1 MAADTLMF
9 SITLR
14 KAEKTRRYSISSLG
28 HSGWEVTQER
38 EGETRHVF
46 YDDWHRVER
55 ALAIFRLEV
64 SELTARGWQ
73 EIPRFEDLKIVGELV
88 RRQILRFSNPQILRF
103 RASPY
108 HLHPELH
115 LPRIVRVRD
124 RAE

>member
-1 MAADTLMF
+1 MAADTFMF

-73 EIPRFEDLKIVGELV
+73 EIPRFEDL
-88 RRQILRFSNPQILRF
+88 RT
-103 RASPY
+103 
-108 HLHPELH
+108 
-115 LPRIVRVRD
+115 
-124 RAE
+124 